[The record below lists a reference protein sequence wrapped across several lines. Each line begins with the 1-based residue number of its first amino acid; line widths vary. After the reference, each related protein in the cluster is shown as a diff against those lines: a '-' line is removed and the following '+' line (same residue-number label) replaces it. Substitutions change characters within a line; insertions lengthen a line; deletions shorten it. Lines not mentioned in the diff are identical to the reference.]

1 MYLVGFSCF
10 YQGKITQKGA
20 EWSEEERERV
30 RKRGNKRE
38 ISGKQKKREGITG
51 RKNLAK

>member
-20 EWSEEERERV
+20 EWSKEERE
-30 RKRGNKRE
+30 
-38 ISGKQKKREGITG
+38 SGKEGKSERSSRERKKKREGIIG
-51 RKNLAK
+51 GKNLVK

>member
-20 EWSEEERERV
+20 EWSEEERE
-30 RKRGNKRE
+30 
-38 ISGKQKKREGITG
+38 SGKEGNSERNFRETEKKEKALLEERI
-51 RKNLAK
+51 